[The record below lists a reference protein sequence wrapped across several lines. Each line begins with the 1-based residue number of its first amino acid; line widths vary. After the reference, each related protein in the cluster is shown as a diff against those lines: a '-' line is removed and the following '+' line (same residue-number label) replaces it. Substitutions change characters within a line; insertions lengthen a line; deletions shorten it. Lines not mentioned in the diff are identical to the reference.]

1 MRTRSVISLNVYQV
15 CCSHYGF
22 LIFLLMGLEIKL
34 SGRAKA
40 LDSILSSGEWGS
52 GQGGDKTKSARLGT
66 CSLHGLLNPNY
77 T

>member
-1 MRTRSVISLNVYQV
+1 MRTPSVISLNVYKK

-40 LDSILSSGEWGS
+40 LDSILSSGDKGS

-66 CSLHGLLNPNY
+66 CSLHGLQGSEP
-77 T
+77 